1 MDVVTQRNS
10 SSSVSMLNPNAPL
23 FVPMAYRTVE
33 DFSDQ
38 WWELIQSSPW
48 FREYWL
54 QERFQDPQ
62 NELSFGENEEFI
74 LPDLESFFDDFT
86 RQQEEEEL
94 EFSKDLVPMGAFKWQ
109 KARSGAEVPKYAQKA
124 PKIVNVKVSE
134 SENDSPPR

>member
-1 MDVVTQRNS
+1 MDVVALTNS

-38 WWELIQSSPW
+38 WWDLIQSSPW

-62 NELSFGENEEFI
+62 NDLSFPENDEI
-74 LPDLESFFDDFT
+74 VLPDLENFLEDFACQRKISNRVKFFPSLN
-86 RQQEEEEL
+86 R
-94 EFSKDLVPMGAFKWQ
+94 AH
-109 KARSGAEVPKYAQKA
+109 
-124 PKIVNVKVSE
+124 
-134 SENDSPPR
+134 

>member
-1 MDVVTQRNS
+1 MDVVAQRTS

-38 WWELIQSSPW
+38 WWALIQSSPW

-62 NELSFGENEEFI
+62 NDLSFSENEEI
-74 LPDLESFFDDFT
+74 VLPDLENFFEDFACQ
-86 RQQEEEEL
+86 R
-94 EFSKDLVPMGAFKWQ
+94 KK
-109 KARSGAEVPKYAQKA
+109 
-124 PKIVNVKVSE
+124 
-134 SENDSPPR
+134 